1 MPRRATPRRRP
12 LGTALVLLLAGCAP
26 AAAPPVVAPRAIPG
40 PDARATAERFE
51 RLRHDP
57 VLLRL
62 FLQEMPKG
70 GDIHS
75 HLSGA
80 IYAESYAQWAAE
92 DGLCLVRA
100 TMSLAPPPCS
110 DSAGRPPARLI
121 LGNPSLHSDVIDA
134 WSLRNWSPARTTGH
148 DQFFD
153 AFGKFGLAARGR
165 TGDMLAEVSRR
176 AAAQGVSYLE
186 LMHTVDGGA
195 VAGLA
200 RGVALDQDFRAARD
214 RLLAAGLL
222 DTLAQARRS
231 LDSAEARQ
239 RQLLGCDT
247 PSADPG
253 CAVPIRYLY
262 QVARARPPAEVFAQ
276 VVAGFELTRLDPRV
290 VGLNLVQPEDYPVP
304 MGDFSLHMRML
315 DALHQLDPSVP
326 VTLHAGELAEG
337 LVPPEGLRFHI
348 RESIETGHARRI
360 GHGVAVIHEDRAGEL
375 LALMAARGVLVEVAL
390 SSNDVILGVRGSRHP
405 LATFLQAGV
414 PVALV
419 TDDEGVSRSSL
430 TREFQRAVEE
440 HPLGYLDLRAMAR
453 HSISHSFA
461 EPELKARLLRDLD
474 QATAWFE
481 ARWASSCPLPAHPA
495 CGPVRP

>member
-1 MPRRATPRRRP
+1 MSPWNLPRHWPVRAG
-12 LGTALVLLLAGCAP
+12 LALALAGCAP
-26 AAAPPVVAPRAIPG
+26 AASPPAVTPLAAPG
-40 PDARATAERFE
+40 PDGRATAERFE

-80 IYAESYAQWAAE
+80 VYAESYVQWAAE
-92 DGLCLVRA
+92 DGLCLVRS

-110 DSAGRPPARLI
+110 DSAGRPPARAI
-121 LGNPSLHSDVIDA
+121 LGNPALHSDVIDA
-134 WSLRNWSPARTTGH
+134 WSLRNWNPARTTGH

-153 AFGKFGLAARGR
+153 AFGKFGPAARGR

-195 VAGLA
+195 VAALGRGLPLDPDLRVA
-200 RGVALDQDFRAARD
+200 RE

-222 DTLAQARRS
+222 DTLARARRS

-239 RQLLGCDT
+239 RQLLRCGT
-247 PSADPG
+247 PAADPG
-253 CAVPIRYLY
+253 CEVSVRYLY
-262 QVARARPPAEVFAQ
+262 QVARGRPPGEVFAQ
-276 VVAGFELTRLDPRV
+276 VVAGFELVRLDRRV
-290 VGLNLVQPEDYPVP
+290 VGLNLVQPEDFPVP
-304 MGDFSLHMRML
+304 MGDFSRHMRML
-315 DALHQLDPSVP
+315 DVLHQLDPSVP

-337 LVPPEGLRFHI
+337 LVPPEGLRFHV

-360 GHGVAVIHEDRAGEL
+360 GHGVAVIHEDRAADL
-375 LALMAARGVLVEVAL
+375 LALMAAREVLVEIAL
-390 SSNDVILGVRGSRHP
+390 SSNDAILGVRGPRHP
-405 LATFLQAGV
+405 LATFLRAGV
-414 PVALV
+414 PAALV

-440 HPLGYLDLRAMAR
+440 HPVGYLDLRAMAR
-453 HSISHSFA
+453 NSISHSFA

-474 QATAWFE
+474 EATAWFE
-481 ARWASSCPLPAHPA
+481 ARWASSCPLPGHPA
-495 CGPVRP
+495 CGSGRP